1 MNRQTRDSRCIG
13 MSLDVTCSPAVQVRS
28 GKPSVRKTHLTMV
41 LSTPN
46 WFLNVFPLA
55 ADESSMAAV
64 HLLAHGRSRKR
75 KPHGGRRFRNPST
88 AETRRKCCRA
98 ARQAGLEHRKDT
110 QGSSTA

>member
-1 MNRQTRDSRCIG
+1 
-13 MSLDVTCSPAVQVRS
+13 MSLEVTCSPAGQLRA
-28 GKPSVRKTHLTMV
+28 GDTPYYGALTR
-41 LSTPN
+41 N
-46 WFLNVFPLA
+46 CFLNVFLLA
-55 ADESSMAAV
+55 ADEGSMAAV